1 MNILL
6 IEDERKLASLIGS
19 GLRQADH
26 RVDQVHDGN
35 TGLQL
40 ACTGAYDLI
49 LLDLMLPGQ
58 NGFEILKNLKTFRNE
73 TPVIIISA
81 LNETANVIE
90 GLDLGAVDY
99 LKKPVDFDELLA
111 RIRVLQRQKLA
122 QSDTTLVLDDLSL
135 DVLTHEVKRAGK
147 PVLLSNR
154 EFRLL
159 EFMMRNPER
168 VISRAQLLEHVW
180 GIHFDLSSNVV
191 EVHIYQLRKKVDT
204 GFPAKLIHTVVGRG
218 YQFRSRPF
226 EENPA

>member
-122 QSDTTLVLDDLSL
+122 QPDTTLVLDDLSL

-218 YQFRSRPF
+218 YQFRSRPL